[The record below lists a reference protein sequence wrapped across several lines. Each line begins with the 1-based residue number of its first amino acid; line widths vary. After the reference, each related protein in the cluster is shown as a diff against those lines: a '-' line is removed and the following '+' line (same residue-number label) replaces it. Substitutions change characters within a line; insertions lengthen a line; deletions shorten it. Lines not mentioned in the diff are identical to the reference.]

1 MSNGLVKRQLRK
13 YDRLFTPYEVVEQ
26 IVKSSIPGKFLVTKV
41 NCDEILDFKNWWG
54 KHYKLRTVSDETK
67 NLKRESRV
75 CFGISKRYHFVH
87 RSDLKGY
94 ITAYSTINGLD
105 KQTFFM
111 SAQSGTP
118 SAPTRLAYPGGII
131 PLKEA
136 KANDI
141 KKALQYVPVEH
152 LEFYNEIV
160 NGPIG
165 TAEEEDLSTREISRH
180 LEKFWSDVV
189 RQLANTVYSSLRVSH
204 RHQHTRRLCANIV
217 STAIADHYGQLAV
230 VPRCPVIRCP
240 PV

>member
-1 MSNGLVKRQLRK
+1 MSNDGFPVLNDDVAIENNISKKRK
-13 YDRLFTPYEVVEQ
+13 YDPESYKRNIIKCSILEGKAYTNHKGIFVNEKRRKLSCGLFTPYAFVEQ
-26 IVKSSIPGKFLVTKV
+26 IVKSSIPGKFLVKKV

-67 NLKRESRV
+67 NLKRETRV
-75 CFGISKRYHFVH
+75 R
-87 RSDLKGY
+87 LKGY

-118 SAPTRLAYPGGII
+118 SAATRLAYPGGKL

-152 LEFYNEIV
+152 LELYNEIV

-165 TAEEEDLSTREISRH
+165 TAEEEDLSTRA
-180 LEKFWSDVV
+180 SD
-189 RQLANTVYSSLRVSH
+189 LITH
-204 RHQHTRRLCANIV
+204 
-217 STAIADHYGQLAV
+217 
-230 VPRCPVIRCP
+230 
-240 PV
+240 

>member
-1 MSNGLVKRQLRK
+1 MSNDGFPVLNDEFAIENNISKKRK
-13 YDRLFTPYEVVEQ
+13 YDPESYKRNIIKCSILKGKAYTNHKGNFVNEKRP
-26 IVKSSIPGKFLVTKV
+26 KLSCGIPGKFLVKKV

-75 CFGISKRYHFVH
+75 CFGISKLYHFVY

-94 ITAYSTINGLD
+94 IRAYSTINGLD

-111 SAQSGTP
+111 SAQSGMP
-118 SAPTRLAYPGGII
+118 SAPTRLAYPGGKI

-141 KKALQYVPVEH
+141 KKALQYVQVEH

-165 TAEEEDLSTREISRH
+165 TAEEEELSTRDLITH
-180 LEKFWSDVV
+180 
-189 RQLANTVYSSLRVSH
+189 
-204 RHQHTRRLCANIV
+204 
-217 STAIADHYGQLAV
+217 
-230 VPRCPVIRCP
+230 
-240 PV
+240 

>member
-1 MSNGLVKRQLRK
+1 MSNDGFPVLNDDVAIENNISKKRKYDPESYKRNIIKCSILKGKAYTNHKGNFVNEKRPKLSCGQLKK

-26 IVKSSIPGKFLVTKV
+26 IVKSSIPGKFLVKKV

-54 KHYKLRTVSDETK
+54 RHYKLRTVSDETK

-75 CFGISKRYHFVH
+75 R
-87 RSDLKGY
+87 LKGY

-118 SAPTRLAYPGGII
+118 SAPTRLAYPGGKI

-136 KANDI
+136 KANYI
-141 KKALQYVPVEH
+141 KKALQYVSVEH

-165 TAEEEDLSTREISRH
+165 TAEEEDLSTR
-180 LEKFWSDVV
+180 D
-189 RQLANTVYSSLRVSH
+189 
-204 RHQHTRRLCANIV
+204 
-217 STAIADHYGQLAV
+217 
-230 VPRCPVIRCP
+230 
-240 PV
+240 

>member
-1 MSNGLVKRQLRK
+1 MSNDGFPVLNDDVAIENNISKKRKYDPESYKRNIIKCSILKGKAYTNHKGNFVNEKRPKLSCGQLNK

-26 IVKSSIPGKFLVTKV
+26 IVKSSIPGNFLVKKV

-67 NLKRESRV
+67 NLKRKSRV
-75 CFGISKRYHFVH
+75 CFGISKLYHFVY

-118 SAPTRLAYPGGII
+118 SAPTRLAYPGGKI

-165 TAEEEDLSTREISRH
+165 TADEEDLSTR
-180 LEKFWSDVV
+180 
-189 RQLANTVYSSLRVSH
+189 
-204 RHQHTRRLCANIV
+204 
-217 STAIADHYGQLAV
+217 G
-230 VPRCPVIRCP
+230 
-240 PV
+240 

>member
-1 MSNGLVKRQLRK
+1 MSNDGFPVLNDEVAIENNISKKRK
-13 YDRLFTPYEVVEQ
+13 YDPESYKRNIIKCSILKGKAYTNHKGNFVNEKRNLRNMTDSSPPMKVEQ
-26 IVKSSIPGKFLVTKV
+26 IVKSSIPGKFLVKKV
-41 NCDEILDFKNWWG
+41 NCDEILDLKNWWG

-75 CFGISKRYHFVH
+75 CFGISKLYHFVY

-118 SAPTRLAYPGGII
+118 SAPTRLAYQGGKI

-141 KKALQYVPVEH
+141 KKALQYVP
-152 LEFYNEIV
+152 LE
-160 NGPIG
+160 
-165 TAEEEDLSTREISRH
+165 
-180 LEKFWSDVV
+180 
-189 RQLANTVYSSLRVSH
+189 QLKKK
-204 RHQHTRRLCANIV
+204 I
-217 STAIADHYGQLAV
+217 
-230 VPRCPVIRCP
+230 
-240 PV
+240 